1 MINMREIVLDI
12 ETQNIFERGNR
23 DASKLRISFVG
34 IFDYATG
41 KYEGFFEQDLP
52 RLWQV
57 LEQCDRLIGYNIKGF
72 DIPVMNAHYAG
83 DLTKLNQLDL
93 MEEVTK
99 HTGFRLKLDDLAQ
112 ATLGVGK
119 SGSGLDAVK
128 YYQEGQLDKLKEYCL
143 QDVKVTKQL
152 YEHGRMH
159 GSVCYVDRFKN
170 EKIIVPVNF
179 MPSQIVKPAM
189 NLSLGF

>member
-1 MINMREIVLDI
+1 MREIVLDI

-23 DASKLRISFVG
+23 DASKLKISFVG
-34 IFDYATG
+34 IFDYLTG
-41 KYEGFFEQDLP
+41 KYEGFFENDLP
-52 RLWQV
+52 KLWQV

-83 DLTKLNQLDL
+83 DLTKLPQLDL

-99 HTGFRLKLDDLAQ
+99 HTGFRLKLDDIAQ

-128 YYQEGQLDKLKEYCL
+128 YYQEGKLDLLKEYCL

-152 YEHGRMH
+152 YEFGRMN
-159 GSVCYVDRFKN
+159 GKVFYLDRFKAN
-170 EKIIVPVNF
+170 KIEVPVNF
-179 MPSQIVKPAM
+179 MPPKIEKPAM

>member
-1 MINMREIVLDI
+1 MNMREIVLDI

-34 IFDYATG
+34 IFDYATNE
-41 KYEGFFEQDLP
+41 YSGFFENDLP
-52 RLWQV
+52 MLWRV

-83 DLTKLNQLDL
+83 DLTKLPQLDL
-93 MEEVTK
+93 MEEIAK
-99 HTGFRLKLDDLAQ
+99 GTGFRLKLDDVAQ

-128 YYQEGQLDKLKEYCL
+128 YYQEGKLDLLKEYCL
-143 QDVKVTKQL
+143 QDVKVTKQV
-152 YEHGRMH
+152 YEFGRIHGH
-159 GSVCYVDRFKN
+159 VFYPDRFRN
-170 EKIIVPVNF
+170 EKIKVPVNF
-179 MPSQIVKPAM
+179 MPQKIVKPAM